1 MGDKVGIKLESV
13 KKKLTKENYLN
24 IESFDKYNNKVHI
37 ISNVYQSFIGKN
49 KTSYRYELNS
59 KYVFYED
66 ELYLK

>member
-24 IESFDKYNNKVHI
+24 IENFDKYNNKTHI
-37 ISNVYQSFIGKN
+37 VSNVYQSFIEKGKIR
-49 KTSYRYELNS
+49 YRYELDS

>member
-24 IESFDKYNNKVHI
+24 IESFDKYNNKIHVV
-37 ISNVYQSFIGKN
+37 SNVYYSFIGKN
-49 KTSYRYELNS
+49 KIRYRYELDS

>member
-24 IESFDKYNNKVHI
+24 IESFDKYNNKIHI
-37 ISNVYQSFIGKN
+37 VSNVYQSFIEKS
-49 KTSYRYELNS
+49 KIRYRYELDS